1 MKRLK
6 QNLLFGSCCIVIAV
20 GTLVGGCIDMRMPG
34 WLRQEQDLEKD
45 IGVAE
50 QELEQLKIKKAKADA
65 KANKDPSPINLEDL
79 AKADA
84 AAADA
89 ELALV
94 ERRIELEQLKKDN
107 VKAQKIADEAAEGAG
122 ALAVQYGGPVIGGI
136 ALSLIPYLR
145 VLGKYR
151 GIVKDRD
158 GRTAAMAS
166 VIAAAQPL
174 IDDQSDD
181 TKREIRDRQ
190 TKAANDLVTEM
201 QDLVKS

>member
-65 KANKDPSPINLEDL
+65 KANKDPS
-79 AKADA
+79 
-84 AAADA
+84 A